1 MKADKEKARKL
12 GRGFAYEI
20 DIDIIT
26 TDDERYKGEITM
38 DNQDFYYET
47 DPYKDK
53 ECALAEVKG
62 FLEGIKIRIDNYI
75 ERIDK
80 VLENDSSM

>member
-1 MKADKEKARKL
+1 MKADKEKARRMGKA
-12 GRGFAYEI
+12 FANEI

-26 TDDERYKGEITM
+26 TDDGKYKGVITM

-53 ECALAEVKG
+53 KNALAEVMG
-62 FLEGIKIRIDNYI
+62 FLEGLKVQIDSYI
-75 ERIDK
+75 ERINR
-80 VLENDSSM
+80 VLEL

>member
-12 GRGFAYEI
+12 GKGFAYEI
-20 DIDIIT
+20 DLNIIT
-26 TDDERYKGEITM
+26 TDDGRYKGEITM
-38 DNQDFYYET
+38 DNQDFYYES

-53 ECALAEVKG
+53 KCALAEVMG
-62 FLEGIKIRIDNYI
+62 FLEGLKVQIDSYI

-80 VLENDSSM
+80 VLEI

>member
-1 MKADKEKARKL
+1 MTANKEKARKL
-12 GRGFAYEI
+12 GRGFACEI
-20 DIDIIT
+20 DIDT
-26 TDDERYKGEITM
+26 LKTYDGKYKGVITM

-53 ECALAEVKG
+53 ECALAEAMG
-62 FLEGIKIRIDNYI
+62 LLEGLKVQINTYI

-80 VLENDSSM
+80 VLEL